1 MCGGEKIHH
10 QINGENTAAF
20 RVSLM
25 NACSIGRN
33 KRQAAK
39 KISQHLMQKIKKTF
53 RDVQRQHAMKIK
65 AKGVI
70 SAPLVWQNGSAN
82 QWLFPNSLQ
91 SIRQTDL
98 TNSWMSNYLFI
109 WPIADRETC
118 LVTLMKHQ
126 TEHITMMYSHY
137 YCFVCACA
145 YMHIYLYIHSL
156 LNDQKIWKYTKQK

>member
-1 MCGGEKIHH
+1 
-10 QINGENTAAF
+10 
-20 RVSLM
+20 M

-98 TNSWMSNYLFI
+98 TNSWMSNYLFV

-137 YCFVCACA
+137 YCLYVRVHTCTYTC
-145 YMHIYLYIHSL
+145 IYIHFWTIK
-156 LNDQKIWKYTKQK
+156 NMKIYKTKIGNIYN